1 MAQQYAIEDTTMTAL
16 ADGIRGIVGETRL
29 EEAMIEQE
37 TVIISKTSNATGFD
51 TYSGEYGNNK
61 TVYDVITIPGASKIV
76 VDMAYQ
82 SESTSY
88 DYV

>member
-1 MAQQYAIEDTTMTAL
+1 MAQYAIEDTTMTAL
-16 ADGIRGIVGETRL
+16 ANSVRAVSGATVLEDGMVF
-29 EEAMIEQE
+29 QD
-37 TVIISKTSNATGFD
+37 TVFISKTTNATGFD
-51 TYSGEYGNNK
+51 TYSGEYGNSK